1 MADIN
6 KMNMDA
12 CRKYQAHYDEH
23 LSRHVGFQTPQPSVG
38 EHVNHYR
45 ARCMN
50 AFARAFLPPIH
61 DLYKIGY
68 HKLMRDAVRDDNM
81 VAFNNFEKMNIEACK
96 VEAFN
101 PNYVAP
107 GEFRMISKRNQF
119 GHETE
124 RVFIG
129 PEHFVK
135 QMGRPGRRVVTFN
148 TPQGPMT
155 PGGQYIRR

>member
-1 MADIN
+1 MVMADID

-38 EHVNHYR
+38 ENVNHYR
-45 ARCMN
+45 ARCMKMI
-50 AFARAFLPPIH
+50 A
-61 DLYKIGY
+61 K
-68 HKLMRDAVRDDNM
+68 RD
-81 VAFNNFEKMNIEACK
+81 
-96 VEAFN
+96 
-101 PNYVAP
+101 P
-107 GEFRMISKRNQF
+107 F

-135 QMGRPGRRVVTFN
+135 QLTRPGRRVVSFN